1 MIVILGA
8 GLSGLAAARTLGAT
22 LPRDEVL
29 VLERELEPGGVC
41 RSHRQDG
48 FTFDRTGHYL
58 HLRDPEIRELVL
70 DLCGEHLVGV
80 DRNARIYLDGAWL
93 DYPFQANLHGL
104 PRELVA
110 RCLVDFVEASRREP
124 PVPGSGTSFE
134 EWARGLFGDGIAESF
149 LLPYNRKLYR
159 ADLREMTT
167 EWVSWAVPRPGV
179 EQVVRGALGLTND
192 GLGYNP
198 SFLVPAAGGIDVI
211 ARTLAAAADASIELG
226 AEAVQIDAES
236 REVLLA
242 DGRSIRYDA
251 LISTLPL
258 DALLARTRGLE
269 APWRGDLSGRLAA
282 TAVIELQLGVS
293 RAGAGGGVHWIYVP
307 EPRLPFYRVG
317 LPSNVC
323 PAMAPEGCSS
333 LSVEL
338 SAPAGAALPS
348 AGELLE
354 RVRPGLE
361 EMGLLRSDDRIL
373 LARADRI
380 DPAYVIFDR
389 LRTPLVEQ
397 ALRALAA
404 AGIRSIGRFGGWTY
418 SSMETALREGI
429 DAGRGVLAET

>member
-8 GLSGLAAARTLGAT
+8 GLTGLAAARTLGAS

-29 VLERELEPGGVC
+29 VLEREPEPGGVC

-58 HLRDPEIRELVL
+58 HLRDPEIRQLVL

-93 DYPFQANLHGL
+93 EYPFQANLHGL
-104 PRELVA
+104 PKDLVA
-110 RCLVDFVEASRREP
+110 GCLVDFVEASRRTP
-124 PVPGSGTSFE
+124 PVPGAETSFE
-134 EWARGLFGDGIAESF
+134 DWARGLFGDGIAEAF

-159 ADLREMTT
+159 TDLRQMTT
-167 EWVSWAVPRPGV
+167 EWVSWAVPRPSV

-211 ARTLAAAADASIELG
+211 ARTLAAAADARIELG
-226 AEAVQIDAES
+226 AEAVEIDAGARRVS
-236 REVLLA
+236 LA
-242 DGRSIRYDA
+242 DGRSIPYDA

-258 DALLARTRGLE
+258 QALLARTRGLGDS
-269 APWRGDLSGRLAA
+269 WRPDLAHRLKA
-282 TAVIELQLGVS
+282 TAVIELQLGVA
-293 RAGAGGGVHWIYVP
+293 RPGVGAGVHWIYVP

-323 PAMAPEGCSS
+323 TAMAPAGCSS

-338 SAPAGAALPS
+338 SAPAGTATPS
-348 AGELLE
+348 VHDLLAQ
-354 RVRPGLE
+354 VRPGLE
-361 EMGLLRSDDRIL
+361 EMGLLRSEDRIL
-373 LARADRI
+373 LARVDRI
-380 DPAYVIFDR
+380 DPAYVIFDD

-397 ALRALAA
+397 AHRALAA
-404 AGIRSIGRFGGWTY
+404 AGIQSIGRFGAWTY

-429 DAGRGVLAET
+429 DAARGVLARP